1 MQKKWWHDKVA
12 YQIYPKSFCDTNGD
26 GIGDLRGIISK
37 LDYLKELGVDI
48 IWLSPIYKSP
58 FVDQGY
64 DISDYYA
71 IAEEFGTMEEFDE
84 LLAEAKK
91 RDMYLI
97 MDLVV
102 NHCSDKHEWFQ
113 KALAD
118 PDGPYADYFY
128 FRKGKNGNP
137 PSNYRSYFGGN
148 CWEPVPGSDKYYFH
162 MFAKEQPDLNWENP
176 KLREE
181 IYRMI
186 NWWLDKGLAGFRID
200 AIINI
205 KKDLAFPDMEPDGD
219 DGLASCWRMV
229 ENVEGVDELLEDLKN
244 HTFAKKDA
252 FTVGEVFNIG
262 VEDLPDFIGENGH
275 FSTIFDFSAHMLS
288 DGEHGWYDAPPI
300 SFDAWKKAITDSQM
314 RVQNV
319 GFEANIIENHDEPR
333 GVSRFLPDYAQNAD
347 GAKMLGTV
355 SVLLRGIPFIYQGQE
370 IGMQNARWNSVD
382 EFDDISTKDQYRV
395 AREAGL
401 SDAEAL
407 AVCSVMSRDN
417 ARTPMQWK
425 DAPQAGFTSGTP
437 WLKVNDNYPV
447 INVEKEEG
455 QPDSVLHYY
464 RKLIALRKSGEY
476 RELFTYGKFEPEYEN
491 ADHVM
496 AYYRILQGRRVL
508 VAANFGTD
516 TIELDWEV
524 PAKKVLLSNKKR
536 TNAENKL
543 ILEKCEVFV
552 TECK

>member
-229 ENVEGVDELLEDLKN
+229 ENVEGVDALLEDLKN
-244 HTFAKKDA
+244 HTFAQKDA

-382 EFDDISTKDQYRV
+382 EFDDISTKDQYRM

-425 DAPQAGFTSGTP
+425 DVPQAGFTSGTP

-476 RELFTYGKFEPEYEN
+476 RELFTYGKFEPAYEK

>member
-229 ENVEGVDELLEDLKN
+229 ENVEGVDALLEDLKN

-275 FSTIFDFSAHMLS
+275 FSTIFDFSAHILS
-288 DGEHGWYDAPPI
+288 DGKHGWYDAPPI

-382 EFDDISTKDQYRV
+382 EFDDISTKDQYRM

-407 AVCSVMSRDN
+407 AVCSAMSRDN

-476 RELFTYGKFEPEYEN
+476 RELFTYGKFEPAYEN